1 MKIRCLAVD
10 DERLALDLLED
21 NISKLP
27 FLELVGRCKNA
38 FEVMAKMQTETIDLL
53 FLDIQMPG
61 LSGVEFVKTLSEQKP
76 MVIFVTAYEQYALQG
91 YELNIVDYLLKPVAL
106 ERFIQ
111 AAQKAKDFFDLK
123 NNVSSISTSDSF
135 PLPLYGMA
143 QNALTGEGRDGAFF
157 FVHSE
162 YSLVKIENQQI
173 THIESMKDYI
183 KIFLTTQTKP
193 VITRMTMKA
202 IEEKLPSNFFRCQ
215 KSYIVNLSMVKSLRN
230 GELFLEK
237 HKIPFSESV
246 RNELMLR
253 LKV

>member
-1 MKIRCLAVD
+1 MKLRCLAVD
-10 DERLALDLLED
+10 DERLALDLLQD
-21 NISKLP
+21 NISKVP

-38 FEVMAKMQTETIDLL
+38 FEAMEKMQSETIDLL

-61 LSGVEFVKTLSEQKP
+61 LSGVEFVKTLSTQKP
-76 MVIFVTAYEQYALQG
+76 MIIFVTAYEQYALQG

-123 NNVSSISTSDSF
+123 NNGQSKVLSV
-135 PLPLYGMA
+135 
-143 QNALTGEGRDGAFF
+143 GEDLGGAF

-162 YSLVKIENQQI
+162 YSLVKIDYQYI

-183 KIFLTTQTKP
+183 KIFLATQSKP

-202 IEEKLPSNFFRCQ
+202 VEVKLPSHFFRCQ
-215 KSYIVNLSMVKSLRN
+215 KSFIVNLEAVKSLRN

-246 RNELMLR
+246 REELLLR

>member
-123 NNVSSISTSDSF
+123 NSTQKNTLGKVLSF
-135 PLPLYGMA
+135 
-143 QNALTGEGRDGAFF
+143 GEDLGEDF

-162 YSLVKIENQQI
+162 YSLIKIENQHI

-183 KIFLTTQTKP
+183 KIFLTTQAKP

-202 IEEKLPSNFFRCQ
+202 IEEKLPLNFFRCQ

-237 HKIPFSESV
+237 YKIPFSESV
-246 RNELMLR
+246 REELMAKLGV
-253 LKV
+253 K

>member
-1 MKIRCLAVD
+1 MKLRCLAVD

-21 NISKLP
+21 NISRIP
-27 FLELVGRCKNA
+27 YLELVGRCKNA
-38 FEVMAKMQTETIDLL
+38 FEVMEKMQTETIDLL

-61 LSGVEFVKTLSEQKP
+61 LSGIEFVKTLSTQKP
-76 MVIFVTAYEQYALQG
+76 MIIFVTAYEQYALQG
-91 YELNIVDYLLKPVAL
+91 YELHIIDYLLKPVAL

-123 NNVSSISTSDSF
+123 NSNQGNTLSKV
-135 PLPLYGMA
+135 LPF
-143 QNALTGEGRDGAFF
+143 GEDLGGTF

-162 YSLVKIENQQI
+162 YSLIKIESQHI

-183 KIFLTTQTKP
+183 KIFLTTQPKP

-202 IEEKLPSNFFRCQ
+202 IEEKLPSYFFRCQ
-215 KSYIVNLSMVKSLRN
+215 KSFIVNLEKIQSLRN
-230 GELFLEK
+230 SELMIDKF
-237 HKIPFSESV
+237 KIPFSESV
-246 RNELMLR
+246 RAELMLL

>member
-21 NISKLP
+21 NISKVP
-27 FLELVGRCKNA
+27 FLELAGRCKNA
-38 FEVMAKMQTETIDLL
+38 FEVMEKMQTESIDLL

-61 LSGVEFVKTLSEQKP
+61 LSGVEFARTLSTQKT
-76 MVIFVTAYEQYALQG
+76 MIIFVTAYEQYALQG
-91 YELNIVDYLLKPVAL
+91 YELNIVDYLLKPVSL

-123 NNVSSISTSDSF
+123 SKTSSIASTDSF
-135 PLPLYGMA
+135 PS
-143 QNALTGEGRDGAFF
+143 GEGWEGAF

-162 YSLVKIENQQI
+162 YALVKIENQHI

-183 KIFLTTQTKP
+183 KIFLSTQSKP

-202 IEEKLPSNFFRCQ
+202 IEEKLPDHFFRCH
-215 KSYIVNLSMVKSLRN
+215 KSFLVNLQKIQSIRN
-230 GELFLEK
+230 GEITIDK
-237 HKIPFSESV
+237 YKIPLSENV
-246 RNELMLR
+246 KEEMMAKLG
-253 LKV
+253 V

>member
-1 MKIRCLAVD
+1 MNIKCLAVD

-111 AAQKAKDFFDLK
+111 AAQKAKNFFDLK
-123 NNVSSISTSDSF
+123 SNVSGIPTSDSF
-135 PLPLYGMA
+135 PF
-143 QNALTGEGRDGAFF
+143 GEGRDGASFF

-162 YSLVKIENQQI
+162 YSLIKIENQHI

-237 HKIPFSESV
+237 YKIPFSESV
-246 RNELMLR
+246 REELMLR
-253 LKV
+253 LGV

>member
-1 MKIRCLAVD
+1 MKLRCLAVD

-21 NISKLP
+21 NISRIP
-27 FLELVGRCKNA
+27 YLELVGRCKNA
-38 FEVMAKMQTETIDLL
+38 FEVMEKMQTETIDLL

-61 LSGVEFVKTLSEQKP
+61 LSGIEFVKTLSTQKP
-76 MVIFVTAYEQYALQG
+76 MIIFVTAYEQYALQG
-91 YELNIVDYLLKPVAL
+91 YELHIIDYLLKPVAL

-123 NNVSSISTSDSF
+123 NNTSNVATSVSF
-135 PLPLYGMA
+135 PF
-143 QNALTGEGRDGAFF
+143 GESRDGAF

-162 YSLVKIENQQI
+162 YSLIKIESQHI

-183 KIFLTTQTKP
+183 KIFLTTQPKP

-202 IEEKLPSNFFRCQ
+202 IEEKLPSHFFRCQ
-215 KSYIVNLSMVKSLRN
+215 KSFIVNLEKIQSLRN
-230 GELFLEK
+230 SELMIDKF
-237 HKIPFSESV
+237 KIPFSESV
-246 RNELMLR
+246 RAELMLL